1 MKRQEQGF
9 TLIELMIVIAL
20 IAILA
25 AIAIPAYQDYVR
37 RSACEDAKAA
47 LVNAANLLE
56 RFRAQ
61 TNSYIAAGAPTPENA
76 RHATIAVTAST
87 ATTYTL
93 TATGIGSLQGRG
105 TLTLQSNGT
114 RGATNGA
121 VNPGF
126 LAADAW
132 NSSCRGLQ

>member
-1 MKRQEQGF
+1 MSKQQGF
-9 TLIELMIVIAL
+9 TLIELMIVVTVIAT
-20 IAILA
+20 LA
-25 AIAIPAYQDYVR
+25 AIAIPAYRGYVV

-61 TNSYIAAGAPTPENA
+61 TNSYVAAGAPSPQNA
-76 RHATIAVTAST
+76 SNATIAVTAST

-93 TATGIGSLQGRG
+93 TATGTGSLQGRG

-114 RGATNGA
+114 RGATNGT

-126 LAADAW
+126 LAADVW
-132 NSSCRGLQ
+132 NSSCRGL

>member
-1 MKRQEQGF
+1 MKHQEKGF
-9 TLIELMIVIAL
+9 TLIELMMVIA
-20 IAILA
+20 ITATLA
-25 AIAIPAYQDYVR
+25 AIAIPAYRSYIV
-37 RSACEDAKAA
+37 RSACEDTKAA

-61 TNSYIAAGAPTPENA
+61 TNSYIAAGAPTPQNA
-76 RHATIAVTAST
+76 SNATIVVTAST

-93 TATGIGSLQGRG
+93 TATGTGSLQGRG

-114 RGATNGA
+114 RGATNGI

-126 LAADAW
+126 LAADVW
-132 NSSCRGLQ
+132 NSSCRGL

>member
-61 TNSYIAAGAPTPENA
+61 TNSYVAAGAPTPENA

-93 TATGIGSLQGRG
+93 TATGTGSLQGRG

-114 RGATNGA
+114 RGATNGT

-126 LAADAW
+126 LAADVW
-132 NSSCRGLQ
+132 NSSCRGL